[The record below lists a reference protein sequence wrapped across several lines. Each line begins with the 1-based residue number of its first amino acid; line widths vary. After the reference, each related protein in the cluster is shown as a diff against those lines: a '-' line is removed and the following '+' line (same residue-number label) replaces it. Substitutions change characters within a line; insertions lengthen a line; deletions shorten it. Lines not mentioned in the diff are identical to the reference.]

1 MGAEDYKDLD
11 ESKMAVVASRLK
23 CIRKRDFAY
32 FLPILLCAYSILK
45 EIKVGE
51 PFMYKYQTEYLN
63 LTASQLTS
71 EVSFLSTLKSINL
84 Q

>member
-1 MGAEDYKDLD
+1 MGAEDYTDLD
-11 ESKMAVVASRLK
+11 EPKMAVVASRIK
-23 CIRKRDFAY
+23 SIRKRDFAY

-63 LTASQLTS
+63 LTANQLTS
-71 EVSFLSTLKSINL
+71 EVGFVELYSRI
-84 Q
+84 